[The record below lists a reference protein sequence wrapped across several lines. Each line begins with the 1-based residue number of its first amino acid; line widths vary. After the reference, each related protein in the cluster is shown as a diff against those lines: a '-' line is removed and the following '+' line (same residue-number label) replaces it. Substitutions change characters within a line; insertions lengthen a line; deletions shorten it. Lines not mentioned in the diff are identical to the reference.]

1 MSLAMAKAGHGRAAE
16 AERSYLKS
24 AVMMV
29 HFLRMHLRWRV
40 VADEWMVR
48 YGRGIGIGRGI
59 ISVSDRLV
67 RKKERRV
74 PAG

>member
-1 MSLAMAKAGHGRAAE
+1 MAEPPR
-16 AERSYLKS
+16 RSVCTRGGAKLFKICS
-24 AVMMV
+24 DDGSFSSHA
-29 HFLRMHLRWRV
+29 FAWRV